1 MYRYNASNF
10 QPTMRQDSNGN
21 RGMAIEEKIQSPFSK
36 QQQVKVQ
43 FSYIWSLNPSWKLN
57 HDSNPNINRAL
68 ILLARAS
75 NHSLDNAKAM
85 QCQKKMSYAM
95 QCYSTSNSRGISFP
109 WGNDKGASIP
119 GFAACTCLITS
130 LQSLGDASDREK
142 RGVTSACQS
151 TSNTADPAPC
161 HGGPADETVCER
173 QRIPISWRSIQQS
186 GMGEKPPS
194 QSIPS
199 SSFHS
204 QTTILR
210 EPEFLYDSGN
220 RRWPLI
226 PAIACFRSTKRQQ
239 STSDWGSFPK
249 PWTPNPNDL
258 EWQSFASFVR
268 VPYTLYNHWSA
279 EKKFPLGNQQV
290 FTNGNAPHGTFL
302 WEFILCI
309 QQRGGGGVVTLL
321 FLTVLKK
328 AWRLF
333 DKVIC
338 CYALV
343 QRVGTAWPIL
353 VLCHYNI

>member
-194 QSIPS
+194 QSN
-199 SSFHS
+199 SFVLLF
-204 QTTILR
+204 TL
-210 EPEFLYDSGN
+210 
-220 RRWPLI
+220 
-226 PAIACFRSTKRQQ
+226 RQQ
-239 STSDWGSFPK
+239 SSENQNFPTTVEIEGGLWSPQLLAFDRPRGSNRQVTEEASLNPEPQTLTIWSDSRSPH
-249 PWTPNPNDL
+249 
-258 EWQSFASFVR
+258 S
-268 VPYTLYNHWSA
+268 Y
-279 EKKFPLGNQQV
+279 V
-290 FTNGNAPHGTFL
+290 F
-302 WEFILCI
+302 
-309 QQRGGGGVVTLL
+309 
-321 FLTVLKK
+321 
-328 AWRLF
+328 
-333 DKVIC
+333 
-338 CYALV
+338 
-343 QRVGTAWPIL
+343 PIL
-353 VLCHYNI
+353 YTTIGVPKRNFHLEISRSSLMGMRHMEHFFENSFSVYNNVVVVRLSTCCSSPFWKSMEVIW